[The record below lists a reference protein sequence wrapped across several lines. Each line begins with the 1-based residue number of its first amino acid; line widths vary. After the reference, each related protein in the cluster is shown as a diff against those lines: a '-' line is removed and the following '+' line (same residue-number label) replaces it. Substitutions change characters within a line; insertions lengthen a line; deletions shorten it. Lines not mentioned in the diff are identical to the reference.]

1 MITTARKRPWLTLK
15 LAHPGTHATR
25 IGNSEQGPVAMWA
38 GDGGYEAN
46 DVTLPGPRHRL
57 EMFPDGYR
65 YVDTLEQDTPE
76 QDAETL
82 RP

>member
-1 MITTARKRPWLTLK
+1 
-15 LAHPGTHATR
+15 
-25 IGNSEQGPVAMWA
+25 MWA

-76 QDAETL
+76 QDTPEQDTLEQDAETL